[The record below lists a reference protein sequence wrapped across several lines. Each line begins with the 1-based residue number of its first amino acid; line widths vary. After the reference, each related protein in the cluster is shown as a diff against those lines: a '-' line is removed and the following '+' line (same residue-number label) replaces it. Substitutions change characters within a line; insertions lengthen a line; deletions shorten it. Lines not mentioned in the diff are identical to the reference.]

1 MSNIPESDS
10 DSDVVFLGHCPARS
24 RLGTSSDGAP
34 TSTQPTVTRASAR
47 ATVRNFL
54 PSTQVDAT
62 LINAPIV
69 RRTPEST
76 PPRPPLPTFGNAT
89 RNPPCSPNELPPDYF
104 AEFDETMADTNPPL
118 HLINP
123 NRHLWPVPP
132 DQWVW
137 NDEMTESWLPQERES
152 AYQYPIYQPQPY
164 RLLPNYPRTAFPGG
178 IDHHTQALWI
188 DDAVIPMA
196 RTFPPMQTFQYFN
209 PDETIRF
216 KAHLA
221 CSPCDSCGTLTRDPF
236 DLCTLCLRTT
246 KNLMICPHVHNGTV
260 MNGLFANKIEG
271 TEGTTIFRPTR
282 PAPLSRLTA
291 HDIPGDIILSL
302 NQLEIIDPQMLADR
316 YGPSLGVYV
325 WNNSTPG
332 QDGTFLDGAINRVAA
347 SYVNACDPGQVPN
360 CAFQFDPHR
369 GHYLRC
375 INRCIRQGDAL
386 VASYDDQ
393 GRWREMHDAGWRF
406 NTYHGW

>member
-1 MSNIPESDS
+1 MTLSSLHYLCPQMMNIADYDS
-10 DSDVVFLGHCPARS
+10 DSSDAVFMGHVPARS
-24 RLGTSSDGAP
+24 GLGSSSDGAP
-34 TSTQPTVTRASAR
+34 IPTQPPAPPTETGAAP
-47 ATVRNFL
+47 RNLL
-54 PSTQVDAT
+54 PSTQIDVA
-62 LINAPIV
+62 LINAPLV
-69 RRTPEST
+69 PRTPLAIPQHT
-76 PPRPPLPTFGNAT
+76 
-89 RNPPCSPNELPPDYF
+89 SPVDL
-104 AEFDETMADTNPPL
+104 
-118 HLINP
+118 NP

-132 DQWVW
+132 NQWVW
-137 NDEMTESWLPQERES
+137 NNEMAESWLPQERES
-152 AYQYPIYQPQPY
+152 AYHYSIYQPQPY

-178 IDHHTQALWI
+178 IDHHTQALWV
-188 DDAVIPMA
+188 DDAVVPTA
-196 RTFPPMQTFQYFN
+196 RTFPPMQTFQYFH

-221 CSPCDSCGTLTRDPF
+221 CSSCDSCGALTRDPF

-246 KNLMICPHVHNGTV
+246 KHLMVCPHVHNGTV

-282 PAPLSRLTA
+282 SAPLSRLSA
-291 HDIPGDIILSL
+291 ANIPGDIILSL
-302 NQLEIIDPQMLADR
+302 NKLEIIDPIMLSDR

-325 WNNSTPG
+325 WTNSTPG
-332 QDGTFLDGAINRVAA
+332 QEGTYLDGAINRVAA

-386 VASYDDQ
+386 LAAYDDQ